1 MSTGSNES
9 LDLVSMN
16 DSGLSITSAQVA
28 DAYDKKSLSAS
39 LISDLVDKS
48 ACPARWVANSFVL
61 KEIIDEPVDT
71 PATRGSLF
79 HKVMED
85 FFTLPGEE
93 RTSDALKDI
102 MKAVLSSD
110 DFREL
115 GRIPE
120 ARQWLIDAIKNYFSM
135 GGKPD
140 RVKIAEV
147 EYNNRFSKGLE
158 MFVKGHLG
166 ESGRDVLGFIDRISV
181 DPRDDVS
188 LVVEDY
194 KGLALDTPLPTPD
207 GWITMGEVQV
217 GDNVLGTQG
226 KPVSVSAKS
235 SIHHRP
241 CFRLSSSDGGSI
253 IADNVHLWD
262 VYVGDE
268 FMSAFGEIVAE
279 HRVVSTQEL
288 HNIIKSGETVWIA
301 SPAWGFSGTQKY
313 RESAAALSK
322 VSKPYLIGAWLADG
336 NRFTGAFNVA
346 KGSER
351 YKQLINDFSCM
362 GLVDEK
368 EVVSLKNN
376 IVEIISGAKD
386 GVLSDTDR
394 WILNATAYRTVES
407 NDNSCLT
414 IEIDSVKAVLDSLG
428 LLDVP
433 SYRDSDE
440 EYGKVVCNK
449 SDREQAA
456 ESYLNYMG
464 DTGDEISWLRHVPE
478 GRRIPLGL
486 TRGSEMDRTML
497 LQGILAYSTSWS
509 KSLDSG
515 VVTLSSRELLND
527 VVELLSYEG
536 VSPYHVFHD
545 DENSIH
551 QIFLSA
557 HLIETW
563 GFMLPD
569 RLHHEASGAL
579 KEQVA
584 RNGRP
589 DHFDSTVARRVVSVE
604 PVESVPT
611 QCIQVDSP
619 DSLYLAG
626 PTALPTHNTGKVKKW
641 VKKNKSEDGLKEQR
655 QQIIYSMLLEQQGYN
670 VSTARLI
677 YPVYKEVVKVDLKDE
692 DLRKRTLHDIA
703 EADKLMDVMRD
714 SNMFE
719 FNPTYLCS
727 WCPLVKACP
736 AAKPGMGDKARRAYI
751 QQPEIDELSRGI
763 FF

>member
-1 MSTGSNES
+1 MSRGTNED

-48 ACPARWVANSFVL
+48 ACPARWLANSFVL

-102 MKAVLSSD
+102 MKTVLSSD

-166 ESGRDVLGFIDRISV
+166 DSGRDVLGFIDRISV

-207 GWITMGEVQV
+207 GWTTMGKVQV
-217 GDNVLGTQG
+217 GSKILGTQG
-226 KPVSVSAKS
+226 KPVCVSAKS

-288 HNIIKSGETVWIA
+288 HDIIKSGETVWIA
-301 SPAWGFSGTQKY
+301 SPAWGFSGTQKH
-313 RESAAALSK
+313 RESAASLSK

-336 NRFTGAFNVA
+336 NRFTGAFNVV

-351 YKQLINDFSCM
+351 YKQLITDLWRM
-362 GLVDEK
+362 GLADEK
-368 EVVSLKNN
+368 EMSSLRDNLISNSKN
-376 IVEIISGAKD
+376 E
-386 GVLSDTDR
+386 VLSEADDKSLE
-394 WILNATAYRTVES
+394 IPVYRVLESEDDSWLTV
-407 NDNSCLT
+407 
-414 IEIDSVKAVLDSLG
+414 EIDSMKAVLDSLG
-428 LLDVP
+428 LLDIP
-433 SYRDSDE
+433 SYRGSDE
-440 EYGKVVCNK
+440 GCGEVVCNK

-456 ESYLNYMG
+456 ESYLDHMG
-464 DTGDEISWLRHVPE
+464 DTGEEISWLRRVPE

-486 TRGSEMDRTML
+486 SRGSEMDRTML

-563 GFMLPD
+563 GFMLPGK
-569 RLHHEASGAL
+569 LHHEASRAL
-579 KEQVA
+579 KEQIA
-584 RNGRP
+584 KNGRP

-677 YPVYKEVVKVDLKDE
+677 YPVYKEIVKVDLKDE

-736 AAKPGMGDKARRAYI
+736 AARPGKGDKARRAYM
-751 QQPEIDELSRGI
+751 QQPEIDELSKGI

>member
-1 MSTGSNES
+1 MSRGTNED

-39 LISDLVDKS
+39 LISDLVEKS
-48 ACPARWVANSFVL
+48 ACPARWLANSFVV
-61 KEIIDEPVDT
+61 KEIVDEPVDT

-85 FFTLPGEE
+85 FFTLPGDE
-93 RTSDALKDI
+93 RTSDALKNI
-102 MKAVLSSD
+102 MKTVLSSD

-207 GWITMGEVQV
+207 GWTTMGKVQV
-217 GDNVLGTQG
+217 GDKILGTQG

-301 SPAWGFSGTQKY
+301 SPAWGFSGTQKH
-313 RESAAALSK
+313 RESAASLSK

-336 NRFTGAFNVA
+336 NRFTGAFNVV
-346 KGSER
+346 KGSEQ
-351 YKQLINDFSCM
+351 YKQLITDLWRM
-362 GLVDEK
+362 GLADEK
-368 EVVSLKNN
+368 EMSAL
-376 IVEIISGAKD
+376 
-386 GVLSDTDR
+386 R
-394 WILNATAYRTVES
+394 
-407 NDNSCLT
+407 DN
-414 IEIDSVKAVLDSLG
+414 
-428 LLDVP
+428 
-433 SYRDSDE
+433 
-440 EYGKVVCNK
+440 
-449 SDREQAA
+449 
-456 ESYLNYMG
+456 
-464 DTGDEISWLRHVPE
+464 
-478 GRRIPLGL
+478 
-486 TRGSEMDRTML
+486 
-497 LQGILAYSTSWS
+497 
-509 KSLDSG
+509 
-515 VVTLSSRELLND
+515 
-527 VVELLSYEG
+527 
-536 VSPYHVFHD
+536 
-545 DENSIH
+545 
-551 QIFLSA
+551 
-557 HLIETW
+557 
-563 GFMLPD
+563 
-569 RLHHEASGAL
+569 
-579 KEQVA
+579 
-584 RNGRP
+584 
-589 DHFDSTVARRVVSVE
+589 
-604 PVESVPT
+604 
-611 QCIQVDSP
+611 
-619 DSLYLAG
+619 
-626 PTALPTHNTGKVKKW
+626 
-641 VKKNKSEDGLKEQR
+641 
-655 QQIIYSMLLEQQGYN
+655 
-670 VSTARLI
+670 
-677 YPVYKEVVKVDLKDE
+677 
-692 DLRKRTLHDIA
+692 
-703 EADKLMDVMRD
+703 
-714 SNMFE
+714 
-719 FNPTYLCS
+719 
-727 WCPLVKACP
+727 
-736 AAKPGMGDKARRAYI
+736 
-751 QQPEIDELSRGI
+751 
-763 FF
+763 